1 MLRYLID
8 TSALARYLQP
18 PVKSRLD
25 SRVSRGL
32 IGVCVVTALEV
43 GYSSRTLRDHDR
55 QSMLLESFIPVLVT
69 PRAERRATQIQ
80 RALIDA
86 GTHRGVSVADLLLAA
101 VAEVERLTVLHYDA
115 DFDRIA
121 SVTGQATEWVA
132 PRGSVD

>member
-18 PVKSRLD
+18 PVKSLLD

-55 QSMLLESFIPVLVT
+55 QSMLLESFVPVLVT

-80 RALIDA
+80 CALIDA

>member
-18 PVKSRLD
+18 PVKSLLD

>member
-18 PVKSRLD
+18 PVKSLLD

-43 GYSSRTLRDHDR
+43 GYSSRSLRDHDR

-69 PRAERRATQIQ
+69 PRAECRATQIQ

-132 PRGSVD
+132 PGGSVD

>member
-1 MLRYLID
+1 
-8 TSALARYLQP
+8 
-18 PVKSRLD
+18 
-25 SRVSRGL
+25 
-32 IGVCVVTALEV
+32 
-43 GYSSRTLRDHDR
+43 
-55 QSMLLESFIPVLVT
+55 MLLESFIPVLVT

-121 SVTGQATEWVA
+121 LVTGQATEWVA

>member
-1 MLRYLID
+1 
-8 TSALARYLQP
+8 
-18 PVKSRLD
+18 
-25 SRVSRGL
+25 
-32 IGVCVVTALEV
+32 
-43 GYSSRTLRDHDR
+43 
-55 QSMLLESFIPVLVT
+55 MLLESFIPVLVT

-132 PRGSVD
+132 PGGSID

>member
-18 PVKSRLD
+18 PVKSLLD

-43 GYSSRTLRDHDR
+43 GYSSRSLRDHDR

-121 SVTGQATEWVA
+121 SVTGQATEWIA